1 MSPRCRSRCAAED
14 KIQSRNSRR
23 RRLQGRPA
31 SRSESSWCARSRL
44 SRGINAILSVRLG
57 RECGMASTISDD
69 LRASALVYHRAPKPG
84 KLEIQP
90 TKPLGNQRDLA
101 LAYSPGVAA
110 ACEAIVADPA
120 QAAELTARG
129 NLVAVVSNGTAVL
142 GLGNIGPLA
151 GKPVMEGKAVLFKKF
166 AGIDVFD
173 IEIDAHEVDHVVSVV
188 SALEPTFGGIN
199 LEDFKAPECFDIE
212 DKLKARMK
220 IPVFHDDQHGTAIIV
235 GAAIQNAL
243 YLTAKKISEVKIVAS
258 GAGAAALACL
268 NLVVSLGA
276 KPENIWVTDIEGVV
290 YEGRPTLMDRW
301 KAVYAQKTDKRA
313 LAEVIDGA
321 DVFLGLSAPGVLKP
335 EMVARMAPRPL
346 IMALA
351 NPTPEISPEEA
362 IITRPD
368 AIICT
373 GRSDYP
379 NQVNNVLC
387 FPYIFR
393 GALDVSA
400 TTINEEMKLAA
411 VGAIAALARE
421 APSDVAAKAYGGEF
435 RTFGPGSL
443 IPNPFDP
450 RLILRIAPAVARAA
464 MESGVATRP
473 ISDFATYQE
482 RLGRFVFR
490 SGFIMKPVF
499 AQAKAQMKRVIYA
512 EGEDERTLRATQI
525 VVEEGLARPILIGRP
540 AIVEARIKR
549 FGLAIKPDRDFEL
562 INPEDDPRYRTYV
575 QALVEAMGRKGTTPD
590 AARTLVRTNSTVIA
604 ALAMQQGLADAMIC
618 GLEGRYMA
626 HLRYIRDIIGRAP
639 GIGIFAALSTVVT
652 TKGVYFLADTH
663 INENPSAPEIAEMAM
678 LAATQVRRFG
688 IEPKIALLS
697 RSDFGSYECESG
709 HKMRAALDLILAQA
723 PELEV
728 DGDMNGE
735 SALVPAFRNRVYPH
749 SRLAGEANVLIMPN
763 IDAAN
768 IAYQMIKVL
777 GDALPVGP
785 ILIGAARPA
794 HILTPS
800 TTARG
805 VVNMTAFAAV
815 DAQQAQEDQMSLGFA
830 AR

>member
-1 MSPRCRSRCAAED
+1 
-14 KIQSRNSRR
+14 
-23 RRLQGRPA
+23 
-31 SRSESSWCARSRL
+31 
-44 SRGINAILSVRLG
+44 
-57 RECGMASTISDD
+57 MASTISDD
-69 LRASALVYHRAPKPG
+69 LRAGALVYHRMPKPG

-120 QAAELTARG
+120 QAAELTARA

-173 IEIDAHEVDHVVSVV
+173 IEIEAHDVDHVVTVV

-212 DKLKARMK
+212 DKLKSRMK

-235 GAAIQNAL
+235 AAAVQNAL
-243 YLTAKKISEVKIVAS
+243 YLTGKKIGEVKIVAS

-268 NLVVSLGA
+268 NLLVALGA
-276 KPENIWVTDIEGVV
+276 TRENIWVCDIEGVV
-290 YEGRPTLMDRW
+290 YEGRPKLMDRW
-301 KAVYAQKTDKRA
+301 KAVYAQKTDERT
-313 LAEVIDGA
+313 LGDVIDGA
-321 DVFLGLSAPGVLKP
+321 NIFLGLSAPGVLKP
-335 EMVARMAPRPL
+335 EMVARMAPQPL

-351 NPTPEISPEEA
+351 NPVGEISPEEA
-362 IITRPD
+362 YAVRAD
-368 AIICT
+368 AMICT

-393 GALDVSA
+393 GALDVGA
-400 TTINEEMKLAA
+400 TTINEEMKRAA
-411 VGAIAALARE
+411 VDAIASLARE
-421 APSDVAAKAYGGEF
+421 PPSDVAVRAVGGEA
-435 RTFGPGSL
+435 RSFGKGSL

-450 RLILRIAPAVARAA
+450 RLILRIAPAVAKAA
-464 MESGVATRP
+464 CETGVAARP
-473 ISDFATYQE
+473 ITDYATYRE
-482 RLGRFVFR
+482 RLDRFVFR

-499 AQAKAQMKRVIYA
+499 TQAKEQIKRVIYA
-512 EGEDERTLRATQI
+512 EGEDERILRATQV

-540 AIVEARIKR
+540 AIVEARLER
-549 FGLAIKPDRDFEL
+549 YGLAIRPGKDFEL
-562 INPEDDPRYRTYV
+562 VNPEDDPRYRAFV
-575 QALVEAMGRKGTTPD
+575 QAMVEAAGRKGVTPD
-590 AARTLVRTNSTVIA
+590 AARTLVRTNATVIA
-604 ALAMQQGLADAMIC
+604 ALALKQGLADAMIC
-618 GLEGRYMA
+618 GVEGRYMG
-626 HLRYIRDIIGRAP
+626 HLTHIRDIIGRAP
-639 GIGIFAALSTVVT
+639 GVGIFAALTTVIT
-652 TKGVYFLADTH
+652 AKGVYFLADTH
-663 INENPSAPEIAEMAM
+663 INADPSAEQVAEMAL
-678 LAATQVRRFG
+678 LAATHVRRFG

-709 HKMRAALDLILAQA
+709 RKMRAALDIILSHA
-723 PELEV
+723 PGLEV
-728 DGDMNGE
+728 DGEMNGE
-735 SALVPAFRNRVYPH
+735 SALVPAFRQRVYPH
-749 SRLAGEANVLIMPN
+749 SRLTGEANVLIMPN

-768 IAYQMIKVL
+768 IAYQMIKCL
-777 GDALPVGP
+777 ADALPVGP

-800 TTARG
+800 VTARG
-805 VVNMTAFAAV
+805 IVNMTAVAAV
-815 DAQQAQEDQMSLGFA
+815 EAQQAGESQLPLGFA
-830 AR
+830 